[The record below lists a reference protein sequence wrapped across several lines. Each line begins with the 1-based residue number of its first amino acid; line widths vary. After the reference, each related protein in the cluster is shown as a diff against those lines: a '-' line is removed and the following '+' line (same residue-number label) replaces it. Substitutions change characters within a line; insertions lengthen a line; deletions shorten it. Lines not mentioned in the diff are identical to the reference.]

1 MVEEKR
7 KTTPEPPQGKE
18 RWKWYG
24 PGFLWMVASV
34 GSGSVLF
41 TPRIGARYGYELL
54 WIAVIVFFLMFV
66 MIREIGRYT
75 VVTGK
80 TIFDGYRDISGKT
93 NWSIWF
99 ILIPTIPAA
108 IATVGGIA
116 ALAGS
121 AMMIAFP
128 GNQLIYGAAIIL
140 ASIVLVV
147 TGKYPV
153 VEKTAS
159 IMAAILIL
167 VVIVAATVVFPEPG
181 KITAGLI
188 PGFPEDMDIGF
199 AIPWVGFI
207 LAGSTGIMWFSYWVV
222 AREYGG
228 PMADAEDVDM
238 LDREKLKKEKDHK
251 KEKEKVFTRLKNW
264 LKVLSVTAAIGVIGG
279 GIVIV
284 AFLILGTEL
293 LQPQGIVP
301 EGIDVAEDLTG
312 LLSEIW
318 GRAGFWILL
327 IGILIP
333 LWGTILSNQ
342 DGYGRMFADG
352 TYILALP
359 FLKKKKMIKKDQNG
373 DFVPQENLSSK
384 RKKLASWLTDYTGMQ
399 KFWAI
404 FLAALLPLIL
414 FLTVRNPVDILSI
427 GGIVAAVHTPVVV
440 FLTIY
445 LNHTRLPKEFRPG
458 FFITGAMI
466 FSGLFYG
473 AFAVYYFFTL

>member
-1 MVEEKR
+1 
-7 KTTPEPPQGKE
+7 
-18 RWKWYG
+18 
-24 PGFLWMVASV
+24 MVASV

-54 WIAVIVFFLMFV
+54 WIALIVFFLMFV
-66 MIREIGRYT
+66 MIREVGRYT

-80 TIFDGYRDISGKT
+80 TIFDGYRDITGKS

-108 IATVGGIA
+108 ISTVGGIA

-121 AMMIAFP
+121 ALMVAVP
-128 GNQLIYGAAIIL
+128 GEQLLYATIIIIV
-140 ASIVLVV
+140 SIVLVV
-147 TGKYPV
+147 SGQYPV

-159 IMAAILIL
+159 IMAAVLII
-167 VVIVAATVVFPEPG
+167 VVIVAATIVFPRPG
-181 KITAGLI
+181 DFVTGII
-188 PGFPEDMDIGF
+188 PGFPDDMDMAF

-222 AREYGG
+222 AREYAG
-228 PMADAEDVDM
+228 PMATEDDVFQ
-238 LDREKLKKEKDHK
+238 LDNRKQNNKNEHNDDLDEVVIRLKKWMKI
-251 KEKEKVFTRLKNW
+251 
-264 LKVLSVTAAIGVIGG
+264 LSVTSAIGVIGG
-279 GIVIV
+279 GIVII

-293 LQPQGIVP
+293 LKPQGTIP
-301 EGIDVAEDLTG
+301 EGVDVAKDLTN

-352 TYILALP
+352 TFILAMP
-359 FLKKKKMIKKDQNG
+359 FLKRKRMVEKNEQDVYQPSAQLKGRKKKIAG
-373 DFVPQENLSSK
+373 WLSNYK
-384 RKKLASWLTDYTGMQ
+384 GMQ
-399 KFWAI
+399 KFYAI
-404 FLAALLPLIL
+404 FLAAVFPLLLVFIIQD
-414 FLTVRNPVDILSI
+414 PVEILSV

-440 FLTIY
+440 FLTLY
-445 LNHTRLPKEFRPG
+445 LNHKRLPKEFRPG
-458 FFITGAMI
+458 KFITGAMI

-473 AFAVYYFFTL
+473 AFAVYYFTTL